1 MKKYSARNFIG
12 VDSSQEGLKD
22 GRVTQV
28 VELTPGVEK
37 DSDEVVGEGATSSG
51 FWIIDSIIP
60 SSGSTTLILV
70 VRTRVWSEA
79 EFLADTTT
87 SSSSIITSPSWEAAE
102 EKVALSF
109 FILSFVCASRDVR
122 SVLLRE
128 SRERERGIE
137 VVS

>member
-1 MKKYSARNFIG
+1 M
-12 VDSSQEGLKD
+12 
-22 GRVTQV
+22 

-37 DSDEVVGEGATSSG
+37 DSDEVVGEVVATSSG

-128 SRERERGIE
+128 SRERERE
-137 VVS
+137 RERH

>member
-1 MKKYSARNFIG
+1 M
-12 VDSSQEGLKD
+12 
-22 GRVTQV
+22 

-37 DSDEVVGEGATSSG
+37 DSDEVVGEGTTSSG

-128 SRERERGIE
+128 SREREREKGIE

>member
-1 MKKYSARNFIG
+1 M
-12 VDSSQEGLKD
+12 
-22 GRVTQV
+22 

-37 DSDEVVGEGATSSG
+37 DSDEVVGEGTTSSG

-87 SSSSIITSPSWEAAE
+87 SSSSGHSSIISPSWEAAE

-128 SRERERGIE
+128 SRERERE
-137 VVS
+137 RERL

>member
-1 MKKYSARNFIG
+1 M
-12 VDSSQEGLKD
+12 
-22 GRVTQV
+22 

-37 DSDEVVGEGATSSG
+37 DSDEVVGELLATSSG

-128 SRERERGIE
+128 SRERERE
-137 VVS
+137 RERH

>member
-1 MKKYSARNFIG
+1 M
-12 VDSSQEGLKD
+12 
-22 GRVTQV
+22 

-37 DSDEVVGEGATSSG
+37 DSDDVVGELLTTSSG

-87 SSSSIITSPSWEAAE
+87 SSSSGHSSIISPSWEAAE

-109 FILSFVCASRDVR
+109 FILSLVCARRDVR

-128 SRERERGIE
+128 SRERERKALKW
-137 VVS
+137 

>member
-1 MKKYSARNFIG
+1 M
-12 VDSSQEGLKD
+12 
-22 GRVTQV
+22 

-37 DSDEVVGEGATSSG
+37 DSDEVVGEGTTSSG

-122 SVLLRE
+122 SVLLRG
-128 SRERERGIE
+128 SRERERE
-137 VVS
+137 KKAMKW

>member
-1 MKKYSARNFIG
+1 M
-12 VDSSQEGLKD
+12 
-22 GRVTQV
+22 

-137 VVS
+137 VVSY

>member
-1 MKKYSARNFIG
+1 M
-12 VDSSQEGLKD
+12 
-22 GRVTQV
+22 

-37 DSDEVVGEGATSSG
+37 DSDEVVGELLATSSG

-87 SSSSIITSPSWEAAE
+87 SSSSGHSSITSPSWEAAE

-128 SRERERGIE
+128 SRERERE
-137 VVS
+137 RERH

>member
-1 MKKYSARNFIG
+1 M
-12 VDSSQEGLKD
+12 
-22 GRVTQV
+22 

-37 DSDEVVGEGATSSG
+37 DSDEVVGEVVATSSG

-109 FILSFVCASRDVR
+109 FILSLVCASRDVR

-128 SRERERGIE
+128 SREREKGIE
-137 VVS
+137 VVSY

>member
-1 MKKYSARNFIG
+1 M
-12 VDSSQEGLKD
+12 
-22 GRVTQV
+22 

-37 DSDEVVGEGATSSG
+37 DSDEVVGELLTTSSG

-79 EFLADTTT
+79 EFRADTTT

-128 SRERERGIE
+128 SRERERE
-137 VVS
+137 RERH